1 MFRPKA
7 NKSLKHQVY
16 IFITAT
22 LYRNKKYIICIV
34 IKDQISKVNA
44 IQSLLQ
50 FAVNLQSTY
59 FALSLPVMQLKQLAS
74 SPLGVTTGPAL
85 NRDRSTQNANTD
97 TGSRRIKALCVGNT
111 APLTIAHARTTWT
124 LYRVVMSNQAH
135 FSTRI
140 CTETETGRYLMSGR
154 WQESL

>member
-1 MFRPKA
+1 MFRPTA

-16 IFITAT
+16 IFVIAT

-34 IKDQISKVNA
+34 IKDYRVSKVNA
-44 IQSLLQ
+44 IQSFTVRCL
-50 FAVNLQSTY
+50 SIEY

-140 CTETETGRYLMSGR
+140 CTETETGRL
-154 WQESL
+154 SL

>member
-1 MFRPKA
+1 MFRPRA

-22 LYRNKKYIICIV
+22 LYRNKKNIICIV
-34 IKDQISKVNA
+34 TKDQISKVNA
-44 IQSLLQ
+44 IQS
-50 FAVNLQSTY
+50 FAVRCLSIEY
-59 FALSLPVMQLKQLAS
+59 FALSLPVMQLKQLAI
-74 SPLGVTTGPAL
+74 SPLGVTTSPAL

-140 CTETETGRYLMSGR
+140 CTETGRYLMSGR

>member
-1 MFRPKA
+1 MFRPRT
-7 NKSLKHQVY
+7 NKILKHQVY

-22 LYRNKKYIICIV
+22 LNRNKKCIICIV
-34 IKDQISKVNA
+34 IKDQISKVKRDNS
-44 IQSLLQ
+44 IQS
-50 FAVNLQSTY
+50 FAVRCLSIEY

-111 APLTIAHARTTWT
+111 ARLTIAHARTTWK

-140 CTETETGRYLMSGR
+140 CSET
-154 WQESL
+154 